1 MLARRCG
8 NTDGGLP
15 SSFWRK
21 LETFLDLSVHET
33 VGTQGESK
41 KTGRGGKFRLIDMEE
56 EEWGRGTG
64 KLEGFEEVK
73 NSIRSFIPGYRAEC

>member
-1 MLARRCG
+1 M
-8 NTDGGLP
+8 
-15 SSFWRK
+15 
-21 LETFLDLSVHET
+21 
-33 VGTQGESK
+33 GTQGESK
-41 KTGRGGKFRLIDMEE
+41 KTARVGKFRLIDMEE